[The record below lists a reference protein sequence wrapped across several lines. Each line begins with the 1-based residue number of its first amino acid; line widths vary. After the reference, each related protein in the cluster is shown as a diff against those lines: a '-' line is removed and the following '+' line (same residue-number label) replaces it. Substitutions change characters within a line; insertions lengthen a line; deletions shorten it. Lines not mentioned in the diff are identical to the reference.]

1 MMQPGM
7 QQTPLPIVMQP
18 VIDLST
24 VGVNAASFRV
34 GNLTM
39 ESDKYISVKDSAQ
52 DGSGQV
58 IVIDMA
64 NNNAVNKRPMK
75 AEATL
80 MSLSDNV
87 IALKG
92 KNDGQAT
99 GHFVQVFN
107 LDTKEKLGVYQ
118 SPENIVFW
126 KWIGNR
132 RLALISDKSVYHW

>member
-1 MMQPGM
+1 MPQAPQGGA
-7 QQTPLPIVMQP
+7 QVPIVLQP
-18 VIDLST
+18 VINLND
-24 VGVNAASFRV
+24 VGIKSDSFKF

-39 ESDKYISVKDSAQ
+39 ESDKYISVKDQAA

-58 IVIDMA
+58 VVIDMA

-92 KNDGQAT
+92 KNEGQAT
-99 GHFVQVFN
+99 GHFIQVFN

-118 SPENIVFW
+118 
-126 KWIGNR
+126 
-132 RLALISDKSVYHW
+132 